1 MKKLTIFFVLI
12 FFSVLS
18 QAQVYIDYKIRTDDF
33 YADTRLEVGGAD
45 PTWHFRFQIGSS
57 YNSGN
62 WSGWE
67 CLHDQNGAS
76 YYNGMWFYQS
86 TDERWS
92 GKCLDNADNIY
103 IGIEG
108 WEDDEDPDCSYNGK
122 DDDYS
127 SDTYDKQ
134 NNLSGNGNRNSWAN
148 FKNSEGSVDYVNCGA
163 ESSDNY
169 YKIEF
174 DVWWN
179 WSIPVDPV
187 FSLTDAGYTYF
198 TINITDYKKYRVT
211 RWNYQVSDD
220 AGFNNIVASSTGV
233 TSTSVL
239 VEGLT
244 KNTLYYVRISGT
256 NEAGTGE
263 WTDDLTISTR
273 EDQTIT
279 FEALADKTY
288 GDADFGPSATASS
301 GLTVAYASSDTDVAT
316 IVSGQIHI
324 VGVGTAT
331 ITASQAGGGIYY
343 PAEDVEQTL
352 TVVAKELTV
361 VNATAS
367 DKVYDGN
374 DDAVI
379 SGATLSGVVGS
390 DDVILENSESGTFYQ
405 SDVGTGL
412 QVSTSMTISGSD
424 AGNYILTQPVLSAN
438 ITSKQLTVD
447 GATAVNKVYDGNTDA
462 VITGA
467 TLTGVIDTE
476 DVTMVNST
484 VGTFEQSTVGEGILV
499 TTNMSIGGGDA
510 NNYVLA
516 QPTGF
521 AADITAAD
529 LTITA
534 DNQTKTYD
542 SEAFSDF
549 TVSYDGFVPGDDKT
563 DLAGDLAF
571 SGSAITATLVGSGYE
586 IIPGGLTATNYT
598 ISFVNGSLDILPK
611 ELIVADASAES
622 KVYDGTTDAVITGG
636 TLDGIVGDEDV
647 TLVNSTAG
655 TFAQSNVGT
664 VISVS
669 TSMTLSGDDA
679 GNYELT
685 QPAGLTADITSA
697 GLTITAENKSKEYDG
712 LVFSDFT
719 VRYDGFISGENETD
733 LEGEL
738 TFSGSATTAVNV
750 GSGYVITPGGV
761 TSGNYTI
768 SYVDGTLEIIQKPQT
783 ITFDALETKVYGDS
797 PFNLTGISSS
807 GLAVSYISSNT
818 NVAIISGN
826 TVYIMGAGSTNITA
840 SQEGNSNYSAADD
853 VVQELVVSKAD
864 QVLTFYLQISGSIT
878 LSEFTDPVQVIAV
891 VNSGLPV
898 TISLGTGS
906 AATLNASN
914 QLENIGETGNVVV
927 NVTQAGNDNYNPASI
942 SKSFD
947 VVKANQ
953 SITYPAFSNQ
963 TYSSGMTVNIGTAS
977 ANSGLAMTYNLV
989 SGPATLNGS
998 IVTVTGAGEIIV
1010 KASQEG
1016 NDEWNP
1022 AADVTQTLVIDKAAP
1037 VITNFADLTKE
1048 VDDIPFTLN
1057 ATSASTGLFTYSSD
1071 NSDVATIQGNTVT
1084 IVGTGTAELTATQ
1097 DFDENYASA
1106 LVSVTLTVLPVVPT
1120 VTTATVSSVSASS
1133 AVSGGN
1139 LTNNGGTESTI
1150 KGIVWA
1156 TTNMPTVES
1165 YGGITNDGTGTGSYI
1180 SSLTGLSPNTTYYVR
1195 AYATNSA
1202 GTSYGSE
1209 VSFTTTIGELTWD
1222 GSESNDWHT
1231 AANWDGDVVPNEN
1244 YNVTIPADLT
1254 NYPVLLAEGACNNL
1268 TIESSATSTG
1278 SLTGQEDLTVN
1289 GTTTIERYMTGNVWH
1304 LVSSPAPGGAISAFL
1319 AANTNVPSNGSA
1331 RGMMDYNE
1339 SANNWNTFFANDH
1352 EGSLTSGKGFS
1363 LRTSANGVV
1372 TFAGSLAT
1380 GPVNKTLV
1388 RTDNKGW
1395 NLIGNPFPSAL
1406 NANATADA
1414 NNNLLTVN
1422 SAYLDENFV
1431 ALYLWDE
1438 QNGYDGSQDDYVI
1451 INHAGGGISGKES
1464 LSQDYIQ
1471 SGQGF
1476 LVKAASNNA
1485 VFSIT
1490 TAMQTHQPTVAFK
1503 SAEMDWA
1510 ILVLKVKAGERVT
1523 STSIKFRED
1532 MTQGLDIGYDAGAF
1546 KNGFDIYT
1554 KLVEDNGVDFGLQTL
1569 PQSNIESYEIPV
1581 GVNVKETCEI
1591 SFSLNNEN
1599 FPQDIIPVLNDNQT
1613 GEQFAFTGEGDVY
1626 TTIVNAESN
1635 GYGRFTLTFSSV
1647 TGIDDLLLTPQPYR
1661 AWYSNG
1667 QITISGEIEGDATA
1681 EVYDIQGRK
1690 LATHRL
1696 ESTNLNRIEAP
1707 QGSSGVYLL
1716 KIKNS
1721 GRAEVL
1727 KVVTTGN

>member
-1 MKKLTIFFVLI
+1 MKKLKIFFVLI
-12 FFSVLS
+12 FFSLIS
-18 QAQVYIDYKIRTDDF
+18 HAQEYIDYKIRTDDF
-33 YADTRLEVGGAD
+33 YAETKEGGIFNGNAD
-45 PTWHFRFQIGSS
+45 PVWHFRGKVSSGINIGT
-57 YNSGN
+57 
-62 WSGWE
+62 WPDWE
-67 CLHDQNGAS
+67 CLTDIPGSQAYKNGA
-76 YYNGMWFYQS
+76 WFYQN
-86 TDERWS
+86 TIVRWS
-92 GKCLDNADNIY
+92 GTCLSNADNIY
-103 IGIEG
+103 LGIEG
-108 WEDDEDPDCSYNGK
+108 WESEDGDNCTYNSGT
-122 DDDYS
+122 DAYHN
-127 SDTYDKQ
+127 SDTDYDKD
-134 NNLSGNGNRNSWAN
+134 LSSHPRAVWSN
-148 FKNSEGSVDYVNCGA
+148 FQRDDGSDDFVDCGTFGD
-163 ESSDNY
+163 DNFF
-169 YKIEF
+169 KIEF

-179 WSIPVDPV
+179 YSLPVDPD
-187 FSLTDAGYTYF
+187 FSLTDAGYTSF

-211 RWNYQVSDD
+211 SWNYQVSDD

-244 KNTLYYVRISGT
+244 KNTLYYVRIRGA

-263 WTDDLTISTR
+263 WTDYLTMSTR

-288 GDADFGPSATASS
+288 GDADFGPGATASS
-301 GLTVAYASSDTDVAT
+301 ELTVTYASSDTDVAT
-316 IVSGQIHI
+316 IVGGQIHI

-379 SGATLSGVVGS
+379 CGATLSGVVGS

-412 QVSTSMTISGSD
+412 QVSTSMTISGDD
-424 AGNYILTQPVLSAN
+424 AGNYTLTQPVLSAN

-467 TLTGVIDTE
+467 TLTGVIGTE

-499 TTNMSIGGGDA
+499 TTNMTIGGGDA
-510 NNYVLA
+510 DNYVLT

-534 DNQTKTYD
+534 NDKTKTYD

-549 TVSYDGFVPGDDKT
+549 TVSYDGFVTGDDKT

-586 IIPGGLTATNYT
+586 IISGGLTATNYT
-598 ISFVNGSLDILPK
+598 ISFVSGSLDILPK
-611 ELIVADASAES
+611 ELTVAGASAES

-636 TLDGIVGDEDV
+636 TLVGIVGTDNV
-647 TLVNSTAG
+647 TLENSTAG

-679 GNYELT
+679 GNYELI

-719 VRYDGFISGENETD
+719 ARYNGFISGENETD

-750 GSGYVITPGGV
+750 GSGYVIRPGGV

-783 ITFDALETKVYGDS
+783 ITFGALETKVYGDS

-807 GLAVSYISSNT
+807 GLPVSYTSSNT

-864 QVLTFYLQISGSIT
+864 QVLTFYLQISGSIP
-878 LSEFTDPVQVIAV
+878 LKDFTNPVQVIAIAG
-891 VNSGLPV
+891 SGLPV

-914 QLENIGETGNVVV
+914 QIENIGETGNVVV
-927 NVTQAGNDNYNPASI
+927 NVIQSGNDNYNPASI

-998 IVTVTGAGEIIV
+998 IVTVTGAGEIII

-1016 NDEWNP
+1016 NEEWNP
-1022 AADVTQTLVIDKAAP
+1022 ATDVTQTLIIDKAAP
-1037 VITNFADLTKE
+1037 VITNFADVTKE

-1057 ATSASTGLFTYSSD
+1057 ATSASAGLFTYSSD
-1071 NSDVATIQGNTVT
+1071 NSDVAIILGNTVT

-1120 VTTATVSSVSASS
+1120 VTTVTVSSVSASS
-1133 AVSGGN
+1133 AVSGGEV
-1139 LTNNGGTESTI
+1139 TDDGGDESTVR
-1150 KGIVWA
+1150 GIVWA
-1156 TTNMPTVES
+1156 TVSGPTVES
-1165 YGGITNDGTGTGSYI
+1165 YDGITDDGVGAGSYV
-1180 SSLTGLSPNTTYYVR
+1180 SSLTGLSPNSTYYVR

-1202 GTSYGSE
+1202 GTTYGSE
-1209 VSFTTTIGELTWD
+1209 ESFTTTIGELTWD
-1222 GSESNDWHT
+1222 GSEGTNWHT
-1231 AANWDGDVVPNEN
+1231 AGNWDGNIVPDEN
-1244 YNVTIPADLT
+1244 YNITIPADLT
-1254 NYPVLLAEGACNNL
+1254 DYPVLLAEGACNNL

-1278 SLTGQEDLTVN
+1278 SLTGQKNLTVN
-1289 GTTTIERYMTGNVWH
+1289 GTTTIERYVTGNAWH
-1304 LVSSPAPGGAISAFL
+1304 LVSSPAPGGAISDFL
-1319 AANTNVPSNGSA
+1319 TANTNVPTSGSS

-1339 SANNWNTFFANDH
+1339 STNNWNTFFANDH
-1352 EGSLTSGKGFS
+1352 EGNLTSGKGFS
-1363 LRTSANGVV
+1363 LRTDADGTV
-1372 TFAGSLAT
+1372 TFTGTLAT
-1380 GPVNKTLV
+1380 DAVNTTV
-1388 RTDNKGW
+1388 ARTGDNGW
-1395 NLIGNPFPSAL
+1395 NCVGNPYTSAIFINDAADADNNFIDL
-1406 NANATADA
+1406 NASNLDPSYFSVYVWEQGNGSYSIIALDDAAFYAQVGQAFFVKTKTDATQ
-1414 NNNLLTVN
+1414 VQ
-1422 SAYLDENFV
+1422 F
-1431 ALYLWDE
+1431 
-1438 QNGYDGSQDDYVI
+1438 
-1451 INHAGGGISGKES
+1451 
-1464 LSQDYIQ
+1464 
-1471 SGQGF
+1471 
-1476 LVKAASNNA
+1476 
-1485 VFSIT
+1485 T
-1490 TAMQTHQPTVAFK
+1490 TAMQTHQPSAAFK
-1503 SAEMDWA
+1503 SGTVASPEIMLTATMDE
-1510 ILVLKVKAGERVT
+1510 KERT
-1523 STSIKFRED
+1523 ARIKFSDE
-1532 MTQGLDIGYDAGAF
+1532 MTPGLDVGYDAGVF
-1546 KNGFDIYT
+1546 KTGFDVYT
-1554 KLVEDNGVDFGLQTL
+1554 KLVEDSGVDFGLQSL
-1569 PQSNIESYEIPV
+1569 PMTNIESYEIPV
-1581 GVNVKETCEI
+1581 GLNVKETGEI
-1591 SFSLNNEN
+1591 SFSINKEN
-1599 FPQDIIPVLNDNQT
+1599 FQLDIIPVLTDNQT
-1613 GEQFAFTGEGDVY
+1613 GEKFAFTGEGDVY
-1626 TTIVNAESN
+1626 TTTASSEDN
-1635 GYGRFTLTFSSV
+1635 GYGRFILKFSSV
-1647 TGIDDLLLTPQPYR
+1647 TGVEDLLEKPQIYR
-1661 AWYSNG
+1661 AWYSSG
-1667 QITISGEIEGDATA
+1667 QIIISGETTGGAVVAI
-1681 EVYDIQGRK
+1681 YDVQGRK
-1690 LATHRL
+1690 LATQQL
-1696 ESTNLNRIEAP
+1696 NNTNFNRIEAP
-1707 QGSSGVYLL
+1707 GASAGIYLL
-1716 KIKNS
+1716 QIKDS
-1721 GRAEVL
+1721 GRTEVL
-1727 KVVTTGN
+1727 KVVSTGN